1 MTQLKVILNYQAC
14 DPDYCENGI
23 CAAALVCE
31 RKVLKQEKPG
41 ELPDISPSLCLGCID
56 CIPACPREALQLMK

>member
-1 MTQLKVILNYQAC
+1 MPQPKVMLNYQFC
-14 DPDYCENGI
+14 DPGNCENGI

-41 ELPDISPSLCLGCID
+41 ELPDISPLLCLGCID
-56 CIPACPREALQLMK
+56 CIPACSREALQLMK